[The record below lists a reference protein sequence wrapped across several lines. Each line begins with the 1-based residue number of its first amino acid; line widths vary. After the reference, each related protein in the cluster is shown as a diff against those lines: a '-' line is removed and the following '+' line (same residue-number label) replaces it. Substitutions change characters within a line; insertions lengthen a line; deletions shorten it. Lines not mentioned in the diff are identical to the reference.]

1 MVFSVPALAGL
12 SWHGRKVFFNMQC
25 RKEVLRYVRMMF
37 ALALLVLFA
46 APAYAGDKDKD
57 KEDWDAYKLRFD
69 LFWFYAEPT
78 GSFTSKGNTGF
89 VDLQKDVGF
98 NSYSTFT
105 GKIDWKFTRKNHLY
119 FDAANLD
126 QSKTVTF
133 NRTVVFQGQTFP
145 VGTVLTGNLSVLLL
159 IPGYQYDFIRRK
171 RWNLGVQVQL
181 DIFDISGSLNASA
194 QVNNGVPQVAT
205 FSSGSLRAPIP
216 VAGPT
221 IRFYFVPRFFVTGN
235 VLGMYLF
242 GYGNFVSSEGSLGVK
257 LTKNIALRGGY
268 QLGSRFNVNT
278 ESNRLGVSL
287 TQKGAVAGLELS
299 F

>member
-1 MVFSVPALAGL
+1 
-12 SWHGRKVFFNMQC
+12 MQW
-25 RKEVLRYVRMMF
+25 RKEVVRFLRMIT

-69 LFWFYAEPT
+69 LGWFYSEPS

-89 VDLQKDVGF
+89 FDLQADIGF
-98 NSYSTFT
+98 NSYSTFV
-105 GKIDWKFTRKNHLY
+105 GKVDWKFTRKNHLY
-119 FDAANLD
+119 FIGTDFD
-126 QSKTVTF
+126 QSKAVTL
-133 NRTVVFQGQTFP
+133 NRTVVFQGQTFA
-145 VGTVLTGNLSVLLL
+145 VGTVASGNLSAQVL

-181 DIFDISGSLNASA
+181 DIFDISGSLNATA
-194 QVNNGVPQVAT
+194 QVNNGVPQTAV
-205 FSSGSLRAPIP
+205 FSSGSLRAPLP

-221 IRFYFVPRFFVTGN
+221 IRFYFVPRFFVSAN
-235 VLGMYLF
+235 VLGMYFF
-242 GYGNFVSSEGSLGVK
+242 GYGNFVSSEGNLGVK
-257 LTKNIALRGGY
+257 LFKNLAVRGGY

-278 ESNRLGVSL
+278 SSQRLGVSL
-287 TQKGAVAGLELS
+287 TQKGAVAGLEIS